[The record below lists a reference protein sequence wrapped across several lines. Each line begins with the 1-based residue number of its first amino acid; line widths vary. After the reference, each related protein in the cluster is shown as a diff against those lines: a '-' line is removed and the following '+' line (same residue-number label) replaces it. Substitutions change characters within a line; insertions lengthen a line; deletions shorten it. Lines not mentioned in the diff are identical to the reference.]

1 MIIIRFGWLLAVFA
15 FFSCHPPAQAQNN
28 LVLVSDGNPN
38 ATIVVS
44 ASAPKYIL
52 EAATDLQR
60 HIKLSTGAT
69 LPLVTDAQSAG
80 IPSGQV
86 KLAVGASNITDG
98 KISTKELGFEEF
110 AIKTD
115 FGSKTIMMVANDGPE
130 NPATHWAVCELLE
143 RIIGAKWLWPGE
155 LGTFVE
161 KKSTLITPGINL
173 QWISPYDF
181 RMFRKTAPVDVRNW
195 MIHHRIASRRE
206 FQENSN
212 NRDWHEKYYNKYPEI
227 FARTPDGSPYNNKW
241 ATKFPKFRLDNPK
254 YFELM
259 IEDYNS
265 KGKPGIYT
273 LYPNDGGLFDSKM
286 IPGQDP
292 KKVFYGEV
300 PVTKAY
306 LDFYSKFDKQVNGDN
321 EITRFDIL
329 AYSAYYLYPD
339 GYSFNGKHFNLWYV
353 DRTND
358 QENWKKWQATGAKMY
373 LRPNWWNRS
382 SFGPDITYKKNGD
395 MLAFSQKNGMAG
407 FKIDGFKDNWSLQGL
422 NYYVMARQLY
432 TSKTI
437 EDLAAEYMA
446 AFGAA
451 APEIKEYFA
460 LCMANS
466 DGFNKDLL
474 SSITEDLDLDD
485 NANFTSVEAIPGIF
499 PESFRTKLK
508 GILDKADQ
516 KTSGTENARVEWLK
530 SGLMVTDIISN
541 YVTEALKNPEQP
553 PNTEILAKKVK
564 EIEAKYPYSITAKS
578 FNAVMKRKFKPQNK
592 GTKKN

>member
-1 MIIIRFGWLLAVFA
+1 
-15 FFSCHPPAQAQNN
+15 
-28 LVLVSDGNPN
+28 
-38 ATIVVS
+38 
-44 ASAPKYIL
+44 
-52 EAATDLQR
+52 
-60 HIKLSTGAT
+60 
-69 LPLVTDAQSAG
+69 
-80 IPSGQV
+80 
-86 KLAVGASNITDG
+86 
-98 KISTKELGFEEF
+98 
-110 AIKTD
+110 
-115 FGSKTIMMVANDGPE
+115 
-130 NPATHWAVCELLE
+130 
-143 RIIGAKWLWPGE
+143 
-155 LGTFVE
+155 
-161 KKSTLITPGINL
+161 
-173 QWISPYDF
+173 
-181 RMFRKTAPVDVRNW
+181 MFRKNAPADVRNW

-265 KGKPGIYT
+265 KGKPAIYT

-286 IPGQDP
+286 LPGQDP

-300 PVTKAY
+300 PVTKPY
-306 LDFYSKFDKQVNGDN
+306 LDFYSKFDKQVNGDK

-339 GYSFNGKHFNLWYV
+339 GYSFNGKNFNVWYV
-353 DRTND
+353 DRNND
-358 QENWKKWQATGAKMY
+358 PGNWKKWQATGAKMY

-382 SFGPDITYKKNGD
+382 SFGPDITYKKNGE

-437 EDLAAEYMA
+437 EDLAAEYME

-460 LCMANS
+460 LCTANS

-474 SSITEDLDLDD
+474 SS
-485 NANFTSVEAIPGIF
+485 
-499 PESFRTKLK
+499 
-508 GILDKADQ
+508 
-516 KTSGTENARVEWLK
+516 
-530 SGLMVTDIISN
+530 
-541 YVTEALKNPEQP
+541 VTEELTLMMTPILPAWKPSQGYFRKVSEQ
-553 PNTEILAKKVK
+553 
-564 EIEAKYPYSITAKS
+564 S
-578 FNAVMKRKFKPQNK
+578 
-592 GTKKN
+592 